1 MQKPLLTTKNKIII
15 SAVAI
20 PLLAFILPYTVD
32 IKSPYANRQD
42 NIKQTKVQQLLEED
56 SLNME
61 PDYSSVYE
69 RIEKRKQ
76 KAKSEEEASQIL
88 GSQSNTNTPTN
99 NNSDTP
105 YYAYPEEILT
115 CTRSGDDL
123 LVLVNKK
130 YKLPSTYSPNDLVP
144 VSNSGI
150 RTTKTGLYV
159 RNIMTNDLKAMNNA
173 LAQEGIDIAILSAYR
188 SYQTQQA
195 TYSYWVS
202 YNGGNTDAADQVS
215 ARPGHSQHQLGTAV
229 DFTSSEIGDALGT
242 QFGNTKASNWLKQ
255 NAWKYGF
262 VLSFP
267 SGWENETGFN
277 YEPWHYRYIGQTNAA
292 NWHNSGQIL
301 EVWLRSFN

>member
-1 MQKPLLTTKNKIII
+1 MLKPLLSTKSKIII
-15 SAVAI
+15 SALAI
-20 PLLAFILPYTVD
+20 PLLVFILPYTVD
-32 IKSPYANRQD
+32 IDNPYANRREHLGQND
-42 NIKQTKVQQLLEED
+42 VGQLLEVD
-56 SLNME
+56 SVNIE
-61 PDYSSVYE
+61 SDYDAIYE
-69 RIEKRKQ
+69 RIEQRKDQ
-76 KAKSEEEASQIL
+76 AKSDQEASQIL
-88 GSQSNTNTPTN
+88 GSQSNTTPNTN

-115 CTRSGDDL
+115 CTRSGNDL

-130 YKLPSTYSPNDLVP
+130 HKLPSTYAPSDLVS
-144 VSNSGI
+144 VTNSGI

-159 RNIMTNDLKAMNNA
+159 RNIMINDLKDMNNA
-173 LAQEGIDIAILSAYR
+173 LKQDGIDIAVLSAYR
-188 SYQTQQA
+188 SYQTQQT
-195 TYSYWVS
+195 TYNYWVS
-202 YNGGNTDAADQVS
+202 YNGGNTNAADQVS

-242 QFGNTKASNWLKQ
+242 QFVNTKASNWLKQ

-277 YEPWHYRYIGQTNAA
+277 YEPWHYRYIGRTNAQ

-301 EVWLRSFN
+301 EIWLRSFN